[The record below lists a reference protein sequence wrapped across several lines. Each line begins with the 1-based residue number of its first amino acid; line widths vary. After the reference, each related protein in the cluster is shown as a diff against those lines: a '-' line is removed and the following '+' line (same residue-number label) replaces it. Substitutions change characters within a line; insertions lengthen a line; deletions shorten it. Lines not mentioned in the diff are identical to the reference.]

1 MNDATEPF
9 GQFLHDAAALQAQ
22 GRAALRALR
31 DIGDVEVGLSER
43 QLVYSENKVKLYRYA
58 PLARS
63 LGLPPLLVCYA
74 MVNRPYMLDLQPD
87 RSLIRELLFL
97 GLDVYLVDWGYP
109 DGADRF
115 IPLEQYVC
123 GYLDRCVNA
132 VLNEHSVDALNLLGI
147 CQGGTFSLCYAA
159 LEPHRVANLITMV
172 TPVDFKSPENLLS
185 KWIQHV
191 DVDLLTQSGNVPGE
205 LLNLVFLALMPFRLT
220 QQKYVNLL
228 QVQSDRAQ
236 LENFMRMEKWIFDSP
251 DQPAMAFREFVQWF
265 FKENRLLR
273 GDLALNSKPAL
284 LKNIECPVF
293 NIYAKNDHLVP
304 PSASIPLGAH
314 VGSEVY
320 EALAVDVGHIGMYVS
335 GKARSTVPPAIAAW
349 LRARTAPSTR

>member
-1 MNDATEPF
+1 MTAPTDPSEF
-9 GQFLHDAAALQAQ
+9 FKSAAALQEQ
-22 GRAALRALR
+22 GRGALRALR
-31 DIGDVEVGLSER
+31 DIGDVAVGGSEKELIF
-43 QLVYSENKVKLYRYA
+43 QSDKVKLYHYA

-63 LGLPPLLVCYA
+63 LGLPPLLICYA

-87 RSLIRELLFL
+87 RSLVRELLFQ
-97 GLDVYLVDWGYP
+97 GHDVYLIDWGYP

-115 IPLEQYVC
+115 TPLKHYIC
-123 GYLDRCVNA
+123 DYLHCCVNA
-132 VLNEHSVDALNLLGI
+132 VLKQHAVDTLNLLGV

-159 LEPHRVANLITMV
+159 LEPQRVANLITMV
-172 TPVDFKSPENLLS
+172 APVDFKSPENLLS
-185 KWIQHV
+185 KWVQQI
-191 DVDLLTQSGNVPGE
+191 DVDLLTQSGNVPGD

-228 QVQSDRAQ
+228 QMKSDRAQ

-251 DQPAMAFREFVQWF
+251 DQPATAFREFVQWF

-273 GDLALNSKPAL
+273 GELVLDGRPVL
-284 LKNIECPVF
+284 LKNIDCPVL

-314 VGSEVY
+314 VGSKVY
-320 EALAVDVGHIGMYVS
+320 EALEVDVGHIGMYVS
-335 GKARSTVPPAIAAW
+335 GKARSTVPPAITAW
-349 LRARTAPSTR
+349 LRTRAEGP

>member
-1 MNDATEPF
+1 MNFDGASMQE
-9 GQFLHDAAALQAQ
+9 Q

-31 DIGDVEVGLSER
+31 DIGEVEVGLSEKER
-43 QLVYSENKVKLYRYA
+43 VYSDNKVQLYRYT

-63 LGLPPLLVCYA
+63 AGLPPLLICYA

-97 GLDVYLVDWGYP
+97 GVEVYLIDWGYP

-115 IPLEQYVC
+115 IPLEQYIC
-123 GYLDRCVNA
+123 GYLDRCVNFI
-132 VLNEHSVDALNLLGI
+132 LRQNSIEALNLLGI

-159 LEPHRVANLITMV
+159 LESRRIANLITMV
-172 TPVDFKSPENLLS
+172 SPVDFKTPENLLS
-185 KWIQHV
+185 KWVRHI
-191 DVDLLTQSGNVPGE
+191 DVDLLTQSGNVAGE

-251 DQPAMAFREFVQWF
+251 DQPARAFREFVQWF
-265 FKENRLLR
+265 FQENRLIR
-273 GDLALNSKPAL
+273 GELLLNGKPVL
-284 LKNIECPVF
+284 LKNVRCPLF
-293 NIYAKNDHLVP
+293 NIYAAHDHLVP
-304 PSASIPLGAH
+304 PSASVPLGAH
-314 VGSEVY
+314 VGSECY
-320 EALAVDVGHIGMYVS
+320 ESLQVEVGHIGMYVS
-335 GKARSTVPPAIAAW
+335 GKARKLVPQAIVNW
-349 LRARTAPSTR
+349 LRTRQDAL

>member
-1 MNDATEPF
+1 MTAAPDAFAHFFQDAT
-9 GQFLHDAAALQAQ
+9 ALREQ

-31 DIGDVEVGLSER
+31 DIGDVAVGQSEKELVLSDDKV
-43 QLVYSENKVKLYRYA
+43 QLYHYA
-58 PLARS
+58 PLSRS
-63 LGLPPLLVCYA
+63 LGLAPLLICYA
-74 MVNRPYMLDLQPD
+74 MVNRPYMLDLQPN
-87 RSLIRELLFL
+87 RSLIRDLLFL
-97 GLDVYLVDWGYP
+97 GLDVYLIDWGYP

-115 IPLEQYVC
+115 TPLNEYI
-123 GYLDRCVNA
+123 GGHLDRCVEA
-132 VLNEHSVDALNLLGI
+132 VLKRHSLAALNLLGI

-159 LEPHRVANLITMV
+159 LKPQRVANLITMV

-185 KWIQHV
+185 KWMQHI
-191 DVDLLTQSGNVPGE
+191 DVDLLVQSGNVPGE

-228 QVQSDRAQ
+228 QGQSDRAQ
-236 LENFMRMEKWIFDSP
+236 LENFLRMEKWIFDSP
-251 DQPAMAFREFVQWF
+251 DQPATAFREFAQWF

-273 GDLALNSKPAL
+273 GELTLDGQPVL
-284 LKNIECPVF
+284 LKSVRCPLL

-335 GKARSTVPPAIAAW
+335 SKARNTVPAAIADW
-349 LRARTAPSTR
+349 LRARALSAEG

>member
-1 MNDATEPF
+1 MIENSAAFERFLSDAVA
-9 GQFLHDAAALQAQ
+9 LHEQ
-22 GRAALRALR
+22 GRTALRALR
-31 DIGDVEVGLSER
+31 EIGDVEVGQSEKE
-43 QLVYSENKVKLYRYA
+43 LVYTEGKVRLYRYA

-63 LGLPPLLVCYA
+63 LGLPPLLICYA

-97 GLDVYLVDWGYP
+97 GVDIYLVDWGYA

-115 IPLEQYVC
+115 TPLHEYIC
-123 GYLDRCVNA
+123 GTLDRCVNA
-132 VLNEHSVDALNLLGI
+132 VLHKHSIDALNLLGV

-159 LEPHRVANLITMV
+159 LEPRRVANLITMV
-172 TPVDFKSPENLLS
+172 APVDFKTPENLLS
-185 KWIQHV
+185 KWVQHI

-205 LLNLVFLALMPFRLT
+205 LLNLLFLALMPFKLT

-228 QVQSDRAQ
+228 QVQADRAQ

-251 DQPAMAFREFVQWF
+251 DQPATAFREFVQLF

-273 GDLALNSKPAL
+273 GELTIGERTVL
-284 LKNIECPVF
+284 LKNITCPVF

-314 VGSEVY
+314 VGSPAY
-320 EALAVDVGHIGMYVS
+320 DSLAVDVGHIGMYVS
-335 GKARSTVPPAIAAW
+335 GKARTIVPSAIVNW
-349 LRARTAPSTR
+349 LLARR

>member
-1 MNDATEPF
+1 MNDDSAAF
-9 GQFLHDAAALQAQ
+9 DRFLSDAKALHEQ

-31 DIGDVEVGLSER
+31 EIGDVDVGQSEKE
-43 QLVYSENKVKLYRYA
+43 LIYAESKIKLYRYA

-63 LGLPPLLVCYA
+63 LGLPPLLICYA

-87 RSLIRELLFL
+87 LSLIRELLSL
-97 GLDVYLVDWGYP
+97 GVDVYLVDWGYP

-115 IPLEQYVC
+115 TSLQEYVC
-123 GYLDRCVNA
+123 GYLDRCISV
-132 VLNEHSVDALNLLGI
+132 VLNKNSADALNLLGV
-147 CQGGTFSLCYAA
+147 CQGGTFSLCFAA
-159 LEPHRVANLITMV
+159 LEPRRVANLITMV
-172 TPVDFKSPENLLS
+172 APVDFKTPENLLS
-185 KWIQHV
+185 KWVQHI

-205 LLNLVFLALMPFRLT
+205 LLNLLFLALMPFKLT

-228 QVQSDRAQ
+228 QGQADRAQ

-251 DQPAMAFREFVQWF
+251 DQPATAFREFVQWF

-273 GDLALNSKPAL
+273 GELTIGGRTVL
-284 LKNIECPVF
+284 LKNVTCPVL

-314 VGSEVY
+314 VGSKDY
-320 EALAVDVGHIGMYVS
+320 ESLAVDVGHIGMYVS
-335 GKARSTVPPAIAAW
+335 RKARTTVPPAIANW
-349 LRARTAPSTR
+349 LLARR

>member
-1 MNDATEPF
+1 VTAESDSFGRFLKDAT
-9 GQFLHDAAALQAQ
+9 ALREQ

-31 DIGDVEVGLSER
+31 EIGDVEVGQSEKE
-43 QLVYSENKVKLYRYA
+43 LVYADDKVKLYHYA

-63 LGLPPLLVCYA
+63 LGLPPLLICYA

-97 GLDVYLVDWGYP
+97 GLDVYLIDWGYA

-115 IPLEQYVC
+115 TPLQHYVC
-123 GYLDRCVNA
+123 GYLDRCVSA
-132 VLNEHSVDALNLLGI
+132 VLNRHSLDALNLLGI
-147 CQGGTFSLCYAA
+147 CQGGTLSLCYAA
-159 LEPHRVANLITMV
+159 LEPRRVANLVTMV
-172 TPVDFKSPENLLS
+172 APVDFKSPENLLS
-185 KWIQHV
+185 KWVQHI

-205 LLNLVFLALMPFRLT
+205 LLNIVFLALMPFRLT
-220 QQKYVNLL
+220 QQKYVDLL

-251 DQPAMAFREFVQWF
+251 DQPATAFREFVQWF

-273 GDLALNSKPAL
+273 GELTLDARPVL
-284 LKNIECPVF
+284 LKNVQCPVF

-314 VGSEVY
+314 VGSKVY

-349 LRARTAPSTR
+349 LRAQAAKSQ

>member
-1 MNDATEPF
+1 VTAAPDSF
-9 GQFLHDAAALQAQ
+9 GQFLHDAAALQEQ

-31 DIGDVEVGLSER
+31 EIGDVEVGQSEKE
-43 QLVYSENKVKLYRYA
+43 LVYADDKVKLYHYA

-63 LGLPPLLVCYA
+63 LGLPPLLICYA

-97 GLDVYLVDWGYP
+97 GVDVYLLDWGYP
-109 DGADRF
+109 DGGDRF
-115 IPLEQYVC
+115 TPLEHYVC

-132 VLNEHSVDALNLLGI
+132 VLNRHSTDALNLLGI

-159 LEPHRVANLITMV
+159 LEPRRVANLITMV
-172 TPVDFKSPENLLS
+172 APVDFKSPENLLS
-185 KWIQHV
+185 KWVQHI

-251 DQPAMAFREFVQWF
+251 DQPATAFREFVQWF

-273 GDLALNSKPAL
+273 GELTLNARPVL
-284 LKNIECPVF
+284 LKNVRCPVF

-335 GKARSTVPPAIAAW
+335 GKARSTVPSAIAAW
-349 LRARTAPSTR
+349 LRAQAGESQ

>member
-1 MNDATEPF
+1 MTAMPDF
-9 GQFLHDAAALQAQ
+9 LGQFIQDAAALQDQ

-31 DIGDVEVGLSER
+31 DIGDVAVGQSQKE
-43 QLVYSENKVKLYRYA
+43 LVFSDNKVKLYHYA
-58 PLARS
+58 PLARP
-63 LGLPPLLVCYA
+63 LDLPPLLICYA

-97 GLDVYLVDWGYP
+97 GVDVYLIDWGYP

-115 IPLEQYVC
+115 TPLEDYIC

-132 VLNEHSVDALNLLGI
+132 VLERDSLEALNLLGI

-159 LEPHRVANLITMV
+159 LKPRRVANLITMV

-185 KWIQHV
+185 KWVQHI
-191 DVDLLTQSGNVPGE
+191 DLDLLTQSGNVPGE
-205 LLNLVFLALMPFRLT
+205 LLNLIFLALMPFRLT
-220 QQKYVNLL
+220 QQKYVKLL
-228 QVQSDRAQ
+228 QDHSDRAQ
-236 LENFMRMEKWIFDSP
+236 LENFLRMEKWIFDSP
-251 DQPAMAFREFVQWF
+251 DQPSAAFREFAQWF

-273 GDLALNSKPAL
+273 GELKLEGQLVL
-284 LKNIECPVF
+284 LKNLRCPVF

-314 VGSEVY
+314 VGSKIY
-320 EALAVDVGHIGMYVS
+320 EELGVDVGHIGMYVS
-335 GKARSTVPPAIAAW
+335 GKARRILPPAIAAW
-349 LRARTAPSTR
+349 LRARAGEAR

>member
-1 MNDATEPF
+1 VIENSAAFERFLSDAVA
-9 GQFLHDAAALQAQ
+9 LHEQ
-22 GRAALRALR
+22 GRTALRALR
-31 DIGDVEVGLSER
+31 EIGDVEVGQSEKE
-43 QLVYSENKVKLYRYA
+43 LVYTEGKVRLYRYA

-63 LGLPPLLVCYA
+63 RGLPPLLICYA

-97 GLDVYLVDWGYP
+97 GVDIYLVDWGYA

-115 IPLEQYVC
+115 TPLHEYIC
-123 GYLDRCVNA
+123 GTLDRCVNA
-132 VLNEHSVDALNLLGI
+132 VLHKHSIDALNLLGV

-159 LEPHRVANLITMV
+159 LEPRRVANLITMV
-172 TPVDFKSPENLLS
+172 APVDFKTPENLLS
-185 KWIQHV
+185 KWVQHI

-205 LLNLVFLALMPFRLT
+205 LLNLLFLALMPFKLT

-228 QVQSDRAQ
+228 QVQADRAQ

-251 DQPAMAFREFVQWF
+251 DQPATAFREFVQWF

-273 GDLALNSKPAL
+273 GELTIGGRTVL
-284 LKNIECPVF
+284 LKNITCPVF

-314 VGSEVY
+314 VGSPAY
-320 EALAVDVGHIGMYVS
+320 DSLAVDVGHIGMYVS
-335 GKARSTVPPAIAAW
+335 GKARTIVPSAIVNW
-349 LRARTAPSTR
+349 LLARR

>member
-1 MNDATEPF
+1 VIEDSAAFERFLTDAMA
-9 GQFLHDAAALQAQ
+9 LHEQ

-31 DIGDVEVGLSER
+31 EIGDVEVGQSEKE
-43 QLVYSENKVKLYRYA
+43 LLYSENKIKLYRYA

-63 LGLPPLLVCYA
+63 LGLPPLLICYA

-97 GLDVYLVDWGYP
+97 GVDVYLIDWGYP

-115 IPLEQYVC
+115 TPLQEYIG
-123 GYLDRCVNA
+123 GYLDRCVNV
-132 VLNEHSVDALNLLGI
+132 VLNKNSVDALNLLGV

-159 LEPHRVANLITMV
+159 LEPRRVANLITMV
-172 TPVDFKSPENLLS
+172 APVDFKTPENLLS
-185 KWIQHV
+185 KWVQHI

-205 LLNLVFLALMPFRLT
+205 LLNLLFLALMPFKLT

-228 QVQSDRAQ
+228 QVQADRAQ

-251 DQPAMAFREFVQWF
+251 DQPATAFREFVQWF

-273 GDLALNSKPAL
+273 GELTVGGRTVLLSK
-284 LKNIECPVF
+284 ITCPVF

-304 PSASIPLGAH
+304 PSASVPLGAH
-314 VGSEVY
+314 VGSTVY
-320 EALAVDVGHIGMYVS
+320 DALGVDVGHIGMYVS
-335 GKARSTVPPAIAAW
+335 GKARTTVPPAIANW
-349 LRARTAPSTR
+349 LLVRQ